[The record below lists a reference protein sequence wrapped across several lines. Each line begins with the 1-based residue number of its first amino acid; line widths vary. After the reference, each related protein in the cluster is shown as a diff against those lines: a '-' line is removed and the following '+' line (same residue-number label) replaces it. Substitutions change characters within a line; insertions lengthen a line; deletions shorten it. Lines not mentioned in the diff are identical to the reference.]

1 MSDKNMEET
10 TVEKVD
16 IDIDE
21 VFGASADNITL
32 AEEEPK
38 KPNMFSRPGSEA
50 DFSFTKAKE
59 ESEAEES
66 EADEDDVE
74 VEANTETSNAEIK
87 AQGNDILDDISID
100 TEEED
105 VEESKVE
112 TRGRKPINGFT
123 DEIICI

>member
-38 KPNMFSRPGSEA
+38 KPNMFSRPGTEA
-50 DFSFTKAKE
+50 DFSFTQDKK
-59 ESEAEES
+59 ES
-66 EADEDDVE
+66 EADENDVE
-74 VEANTETSNAEIK
+74 VEANAETNNAEIK
-87 AQGNDILDDISID
+87 AQDRDW
-100 TEEED
+100 
-105 VEESKVE
+105 E
-112 TRGRKPINGFT
+112 TY
-123 DEIICI
+123 